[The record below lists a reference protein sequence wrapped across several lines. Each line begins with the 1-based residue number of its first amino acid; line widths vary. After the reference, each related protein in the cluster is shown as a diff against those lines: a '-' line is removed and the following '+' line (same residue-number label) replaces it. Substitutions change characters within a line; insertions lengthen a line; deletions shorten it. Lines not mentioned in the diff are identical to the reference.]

1 MAIYIIRRILYAAP
15 VALGVALLVFLLVHI
30 APGDPISAI
39 LPPDAPAE
47 LVAQL
52 KVYYGFDKPLP
63 TQFLRWLWVVL
74 GGDFG
79 TSIATGRPVA
89 GELWRAFC
97 NTLILA
103 VSAGTLAFGLAS
115 ILGTLAGYARRPTV
129 DRLITAMSV
138 AGVSVPHY
146 WLAMVLVVIFSA
158 QLHLLPPMGIGPES
172 AGGWRPDAAHFAH
185 MILPTIALAVIPL
198 GIVTRTIRATVRE
211 TLNQEFV
218 VALRAK
224 GLNRKLVLRHIVKN
238 AAPVC
243 LAVMGLQLGNLIGG
257 SILIETVFSW
267 PGTGFLLNSAIFRRD
282 LPVLQGT
289 TLVLAMFFVG
299 LNLIIDIVQTFID
312 PRIKRG

>member
-1 MAIYIIRRILYAAP
+1 MIYIVRRILYAAP
-15 VALGVALLVFLLVHI
+15 VALGVALLVFMLVHL

-39 LPPDAPAE
+39 LPPDAPEE
-47 LVAQL
+47 LVAKL
-52 KVYYGFDKPLP
+52 KSYYGFDKPLP
-63 TQFLRWLWVVL
+63 IQFLRWLLVVG

-103 VSAGTLAFGLAS
+103 VSAGMLAFLLAS
-115 ILGTLAGYARRPTV
+115 LLGTLAAYARRPLV
-129 DRLITAMSV
+129 DRLITALSV
-138 AGVSVPHY
+138 TGVSVPHY
-146 WLAMVLVVIFSA
+146 WLAMVLVVIFSVE
-158 QLHLLPPMGIGPES
+158 LHVLPPMGLGPEA
-172 AGGWRPDAAHFAH
+172 AGGWRLDLPHLAH
-185 MILPTIALAVIPL
+185 MIMPTIALAVIPL
-198 GIVTRTIRATVRE
+198 GVVTRSIRATMRE
-211 TLNQEFV
+211 ALNQEYV

-224 GLNRKLVLRHIVKN
+224 GLTRGLVLRHVIKN

-289 TLVLAMFFVG
+289 TLVLAMFFVS
-299 LNLIIDIVQTFID
+299 LNLLVDIAQTFID
-312 PRIKRG
+312 PRIKRS

>member
-1 MAIYIIRRILYAAP
+1 MVIYIIRRVLYAAP
-15 VALGVALLVFLLVHI
+15 VALGVAVIVFLLVHI

-47 LVAQL
+47 LVEQL

-63 TQFLRWLWVVL
+63 IQFLRWLWVVM
-74 GGDFG
+74 GGDLG

-89 GELWRAFC
+89 GELWRGFC

-103 VSAGTLAFGLAS
+103 VSASVVAFGLAA
-115 ILGTLAGYARRPTV
+115 ILGTLAGYARRPIV

-138 AGVSVPHY
+138 TGVSIPHY

-172 AGGWRPDAAHFAH
+172 ADGWRPDWAHLAH
-185 MILPTIALAVIPL
+185 MILPTIALAAIPL
-198 GIVTRTIRATVRE
+198 GVVTRSIRATIRE
-211 TLNQEFV
+211 TLSQEFV

-224 GLNRKLVLRHIVKN
+224 GLNRGLVLRHVIKN

-289 TLVLAMFFVG
+289 TLMLAMFFVG
-299 LNLIIDIVQTFID
+299 LNLLIDIIQTFID
-312 PRIKRG
+312 PRIKRA